1 MLRPLF
7 ISSLIYIF
15 KLGKSKRFKVVSE
28 KTESI
33 YLNEK
38 ELEDIYKLDLDRN
51 IRLDRIR
58 DLFLVGC

>member
-1 MLRPLF
+1 M
-7 ISSLIYIF
+7 
-15 KLGKSKRFKVVSE
+15 GKSKRFKVVSE